1 MIGKIDLQEVGK
13 RIQFYRIQ
21 KGLTQEK
28 LSELAGTSQKH
39 LSSIEMGNHNIKLET
54 IVAIATGLGVS
65 VDMLIADYNDSTNES
80 TLKVIL
86 DEIRGMSSKQ
96 LEMLR
101 EQIKII
107 KKYEK

>member
-1 MIGKIDLQEVGK
+1 MNVNLNFKEIGA
-13 RIQFYRIQ
+13 RIQQHRMS
-21 KGLTQEK
+21 KNLTQEK
-28 LSELAGTSQKH
+28 FAEIVGTSQKYI
-39 LSSIEMGNHNIKLET
+39 SRIETGNHNIKLET
-54 IVAIATGLGVS
+54 IVAIAKGLGVS
-65 VDMLIADYNDSTNES
+65 VDMLIADYSDSENES

-86 DEIRGMSSKQ
+86 DDIRGMSSKQ

>member
-1 MIGKIDLQEVGK
+1 MIEKLDIREVGN
-13 RIQFYRIQ
+13 RIQFYRVQ
-21 KGLTQEK
+21 KGMTQEK
-28 LSELAGTSQKH
+28 LSEITGTSQKH
-39 LSSIEMGNHNIKLET
+39 LSRIETGYHNIKLET
-54 IVAIATGLGVS
+54 IVAIAKGLGVS
-65 VDMLIADYNDSTNES
+65 VDMLIADYSDSKNES

-86 DEIRGMSSKQ
+86 DDIRGMSSKQ